1 MKDGVAF
8 ADATAAPRGPA
19 ERTDHGVVPPP
30 KVDAFTAFIADTLVP
45 ALRGRAGYR
54 TLEVVVDRVSGDV
67 RVVTTWA
74 DEASRRAAADAFL
87 TVLQH
92 AQEFELRPIAIEE
105 P

>member
-8 ADATAAPRGPA
+8 TDAAAAPRGPA
-19 ERTDHGVVPPP
+19 ERTDHGVVPSP
-30 KVDAFTAFIADTLVP
+30 KIDAFTAFIAETLVP
-45 ALRGRAGYR
+45 ALRARRGYR
-54 TLEVVVDRVSGDV
+54 SLDVVFDRASGDV

-74 DEASRRAAADAFL
+74 DDASRRAAADAFL
-87 TVLQH
+87 TVLHH